1 MDPSDAELLGSWRSG
16 DMRAGEA
23 LLERYYDVVERFFLN
38 KVAESIGDLVQE
50 TFKACVESRDRINEQ
65 GKFRPF
71 LFGIANN
78 VLLKHL
84 RARYRMP
91 QNIDLDELSIHAL
104 SPGPGTLAVRHRE
117 QRLLLEGLRRIPF
130 KHQVILELHYWEGLT
145 TMEIAEV
152 LDMPTGTVR
161 RRLQDARICLEQ
173 VMGQLAGSPELLDST
188 LVRLEDWAHQCRLA
202 MDPAPPRIHDSYQDV
217 KRTQKKN
224 RKKYDPNTP

>member
-1 MDPSDAELLGSWRSG
+1 MEPSDAELLGSWRSG
-16 DMRAGEA
+16 DKRAGEA

-38 KVAESIGDLVQE
+38 KVVEGIGDLVQE
-50 TFKACVESRDRINEQ
+50 TFKACVEGRDRLNEQ
-65 GKFRPF
+65 DKFRAF

-91 QNIDLDELSIHAL
+91 ENIDLDELPMHAL

-130 KHQVILELHYWEGLT
+130 KHQVVLELHYWEGLK
-145 TMEIAEV
+145 TMEIAQV

-161 RRLQDARICLEQ
+161 RRLQEARACLEQ
-173 VMGQLAGSPELLDST
+173 VMAQLAGSPELLDST

-202 MDPAPPRIHDSYQDV
+202 MDPTLSRVDDSYQDIE
-217 KRTQKKN
+217 RGPKKN
-224 RKKYDPNTP
+224 